1 MFQLRFVF
9 AIICLTAV
17 FLAAIFLRE
26 ANNQVFYDLCTYRA
40 ELNRLKQQLGAKQLR
55 LEAIIN
61 PAAVSQQ
68 VINDAIQ
75 QEAQAKAAKQQIN
88 STKPKVTNTKKE
100 KKN

>member
-9 AIICLTAV
+9 AVICLTVV

-26 ANNQVFYDLCTYRA
+26 ANNRVFYDLCTYRA
-40 ELNRLKQQLGAKQLR
+40 ELNRLKQQLGAKQIR

-68 VINDAIQ
+68 VINDSIQ
-75 QEAQAKAAKQQIN
+75 QAKEAKLQAKAAKPPVN
-88 STKPKVTNTKKE
+88 KSKKE